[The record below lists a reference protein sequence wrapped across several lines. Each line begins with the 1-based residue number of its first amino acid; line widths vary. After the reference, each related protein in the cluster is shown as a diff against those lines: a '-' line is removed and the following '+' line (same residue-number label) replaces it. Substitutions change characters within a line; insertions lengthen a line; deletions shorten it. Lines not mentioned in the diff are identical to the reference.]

1 MSKRNKFLKNG
12 LVNPTDVNHTGTEPT
27 WEDAGEL
34 TDSQFNDRLLRGF
47 NFYTYYLDFDDFKNI
62 LMEYMVSHSFSP
74 DDIKKVRKCGKE
86 VSIATDAKIARMIMM
101 GMPSN
106 INGKDFKKVVDTKIT
121 SMVRYMSQ
129 EHTEPTEDD
138 EPKKPKAPVIPPM
151 KRLEDKVNAEVI
163 CHLDW
168 ALDEWIAGFDEVK
181 PINLT
186 QLLGGANIPAKGCKF
201 VHDFLDK
208 YLIDLRDAHSGEC
221 EQCVEAYSFLTRRE
235 LNKWIKTFEKM
246 KEQVEKYEIAN
257 KKAIVR
263 VKKTK
268 PAIKQVEKLNYLT
281 DSDDLKSI
289 PPVRIC
295 GAMILYTYNVKTRK
309 LSKYQSLTRDGLSVK
324 GTSIKDFDESKSY
337 TFTIREKVYDD
348 VKAALNKK
356 DKAKALDNI
365 KESTK
370 TKVTTPNGRCN
381 EHTLLL
387 WSK

>member
-1 MSKRNKFLKNG
+1 
-12 LVNPTDVNHTGTEPT
+12 
-27 WEDAGEL
+27 
-34 TDSQFNDRLLRGF
+34 
-47 NFYTYYLDFDDFKNI
+47 
-62 LMEYMVSHSFSP
+62 
-74 DDIKKVRKCGKE
+74 
-86 VSIATDAKIARMIMM
+86 
-101 GMPSN
+101 
-106 INGKDFKKVVDTKIT
+106 
-121 SMVRYMSQ
+121 
-129 EHTEPTEDD
+129 
-138 EPKKPKAPVIPPM
+138 
-151 KRLEDKVNAEVI
+151 
-163 CHLDW
+163 
-168 ALDEWIAGFDEVK
+168 
-181 PINLT
+181 
-186 QLLGGANIPAKGCKF
+186 
-201 VHDFLDK
+201 
-208 YLIDLRDAHSGEC
+208 
-221 EQCVEAYSFLTRRE
+221 
-235 LNKWIKTFEKM
+235 M

-281 DSDDLKSI
+281 DFDDLKSI

-309 LSKYQSLTRDGLSVK
+309 LAKYQSLTRDGLSVK

-337 TFTIREKVYDD
+337 TFTVREKIYDD